1 MRCDLCGLEYGL
13 SHNCAGIS
21 PLVLPGELAAPPGL
35 RFAPFYYLEESFKIL
50 TWNDVAVRRAAKDNN
65 SLVYGFSIL
74 ALGTAVPFE
83 FLLLRNWGL
92 GYEAPWKL
100 AGLRFGQTLATVLV
114 WIILQIGLSHVLA
127 KIFFDAEGSYIEL
140 MRAYMLGQMFRWLAV
155 IPVVGGL
162 LAGLGGIATLMI
174 VFEEVDKVE
183 RMKAFM
189 LAAAIGI
196 IFWIGTIWVTTN
208 GPRPIH

>member
-21 PLVLPGELAAPPGL
+21 PLVLPDELAAPPGW

-50 TWNDVAVRRAAKDNN
+50 TWNDAAVRRAAKDNN

-114 WIILQIGLSHVLA
+114 WIILQIGLSHLLA
-127 KIFFDAEGSYIEL
+127 KIFFDAEGSTL
-140 MRAYMLGQMFRWLAV
+140 SSCGHTCWGRCFAGSPSSRWLEDCWPAS
-155 IPVVGGL
+155 VVS
-162 LAGLGGIATLMI
+162 
-174 VFEEVDKVE
+174 
-183 RMKAFM
+183 R
-189 LAAAIGI
+189 
-196 IFWIGTIWVTTN
+196 
-208 GPRPIH
+208 HS